1 MNVEMW
7 QNIGLGFVIFYG
19 FFSLVAFILVM
30 NFFYNLLKKPKQ

>member
-19 FFSLVAFILVM
+19 LVSLVAFILVM